1 MSFFSEFG
9 EDEWISKHLPL
20 PEKGFYVDVGANQP
34 GAGSNTAFLRAKG
47 WAGLA
52 VDANPEFAK
61 LWAGIPGT
69 LFVAGIVSD
78 EPIVGFDF
86 KQIAGHSRVEKVNR
100 LFATTTLDRL
110 LQTVKP
116 EVARIDLLS
125 LDVEGHEFNALLS
138 LSLFRWKPAI
148 IISEFSTAGIGE
160 DVRVANFLQTPP
172 RPYELVHQTPA
183 NQIFVLREGDE
194 ARELFT
200 RAYRSRPYK

>member
-1 MSFFSEFG
+1 MIFFSEFG
-9 EDEWISKHLPL
+9 EDEWIAKNLPL

-61 LWAGIPGT
+61 LWSGIPGT

-86 KQIAGHSRVEKVNR
+86 KHIAGHSRVEKVNR

-116 EVARIDLLS
+116 EVGRIDLLS
-125 LDVEGHEFNALLS
+125 LDVEGHEYNAFRS
-138 LSLFRWKPAI
+138 LNLFKWLPKI
-148 IISEFSTAGIGE
+148 IISEYSTAGIGE
-160 DVRVANFLQTPP
+160 DYRVEDLLKICEPAF
-172 RPYELVHQTPA
+172 ELVHQTPA
-183 NQIFVLREGDE
+183 NQIFFLREGEE
-194 ARELFT
+194 ARELFAR
-200 RAYRSRPYK
+200 RAHLRFSR